1 MIFITVMFI
10 LRSQK
15 REWSNEFLQLPM
27 NKENVA
33 GVMNHKT
40 SNVSSMGVSQND
52 LHQEWASEYLQDIP
66 IMEGKRVYV
75 QKITN
80 MRCILVLI
88 IHGQLLILLFLDSR
102 KSKSAYFTNMGVR
115 LR

>member
-1 MIFITVMFI
+1 MTFLTLMFI
-10 LRSQK
+10 LRSQE

-40 SNVSSMGVSQND
+40 SNVSSMGVRQNN

-75 QKITN
+75 QKITK
-80 MRCILVLI
+80 MTSIP
-88 IHGQLLILLFLDSR
+88 D
-102 KSKSAYFTNMGVR
+102 YT
-115 LR
+115 

>member
-1 MIFITVMFI
+1 MTFIILMFI
-10 LRSQK
+10 LSSQE

-40 SNVSSMGVSQND
+40 SNVSSIGVIQNN

-75 QKITN
+75 QKITK
-80 MRCILVLI
+80 MRCKDIYI
-88 IHGQLLILLFLDSR
+88 YIYMDS
-102 KSKSAYFTNMGVR
+102 F
-115 LR
+115 